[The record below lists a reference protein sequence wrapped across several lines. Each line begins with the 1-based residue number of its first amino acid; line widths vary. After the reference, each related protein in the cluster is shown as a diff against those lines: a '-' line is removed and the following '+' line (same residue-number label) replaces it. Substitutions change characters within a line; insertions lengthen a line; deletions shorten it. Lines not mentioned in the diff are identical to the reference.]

1 MGGIRLSKMRKIS
14 TAVALEITGV
24 LAISVGAALIYLAAG
39 FIVAGVGMVAFGV
52 AGERND

>member
-1 MGGIRLSKMRKIS
+1 MGGIRLINMRKIS
-14 TAVALEITGV
+14 TAVTLQVIGV

>member
-1 MGGIRLSKMRKIS
+1 MRKIS

-24 LAISVGAALIYLAAG
+24 LAVSVGAALVYLAAG
-39 FIVAGVGMVAFGV
+39 FIVAGIGMVAFGV

>member
-1 MGGIRLSKMRKIS
+1 MGGIRLKKMRKIS
-14 TAVALEITGV
+14 TAITLEIAGV